1 MFMPKQRNA
10 AIAVAISGLAL
21 SLCFSTPLLAADSD
35 WEFEGKIYVW
45 GAQMDITT
53 PGEHDLDIPFHT
65 ILDTLKMTLMG
76 EFAARND
83 QWSFTNDLVYLDI
96 EQEKQR
102 DTPLPDPADQTITG
116 SLGMKSWIVTP
127 TVGYALHNSDKARVE
142 IIGGLRYLWI
152 DNQVRIVR
160 AGVAIFDKSASVDYT
175 DAVIGMR
182 ANINLNEN
190 WFMPL
195 YADVGGGS
203 SDGTWQAQAGIG
215 YNFSRSTTSL
225 TYRYLDY
232 EFDDNLALAEL
243 VTKGLVLSFSYKF

>member
-1 MFMPKQRNA
+1 
-10 AIAVAISGLAL
+10 LAL
-21 SLCFSTPLLAADSD
+21 SLCFSTPLLAAASD
-35 WEFEGKIYVW
+35 WEFEGKLYVW
-45 GAQMDITT
+45 GAQLDITT
-53 PGEHDLDIPFHT
+53 PNGLDLDIPFHT
-65 ILDTLKMTLMG
+65 ILDTLNMTLMG

-96 EQEKQR
+96 EQEEQR
-102 DTPLPDPADQTITG
+102 ETPFPDPHNQTISG

-142 IIGGLRYLWI
+142 IVGGLRYLWI
-152 DNQVRIVR
+152 ENQLRIVR
-160 AGVAIFDKSASVDYT
+160 GDVAIFDKSASVDYT
-175 DAVIGMR
+175 DGVIGMR

-195 YADVGGGS
+195 YADIGGGS

-215 YNFSRSTTSL
+215 YNFSKFSTSL

-232 EFDDNLALAEL
+232 EFDDNDALAEL
-243 VTKGLVLSFSYKF
+243 VTKGLILSFNFKF